1 MSRQR
6 DARTAADD
14 RQHRVTNVGQDERAV
29 AGMGSRPHERRVLRL
44 QPAAARP
51 APIEA
56 AGALRHDP
64 FEAQL
69 AGVGE
74 HDRALGLDRLAE
86 QEAVDA
92 GEQPRERVPPLLERA
107 LAQILAVEA
116 EEVEG
121 DEEACCAAGLGAQR
135 PEIASPSGRN
145 TTASPSIS
153 ALSAGKLRTASAILG
168 NLSVKS
174 VP

>member
-1 MSRQR
+1 MSRS
-6 DARTAADD
+6 ALHYSIAPAS
-14 RQHRVTNVGQDERAV
+14 RASSV
-29 AGMGSRPHERRVLRL
+29 EACSLPQKVRVLRL

-64 FEAQL
+64 LKAQL

-86 QEAVDA
+86 QDAVDA
-92 GEQPRERVPPLLERA
+92 GDQPREPVAPLLERA
-107 LAQILAVEA
+107 LAEVLAVEA

-121 DEEACCAAGLGAQR
+121 DEAGPRAAGLGAQR
-135 PEIASPSGRN
+135 REVAASVRDGTRPPRRRSGRSRR
-145 TTASPSIS
+145 ASCGPPPRSS
-153 ALSAGKLRTASAILG
+153 ATCR
-168 NLSVKS
+168 
-174 VP
+174 